1 MWGRGILAEEQEWEH
16 LERLLDSSGQ
26 PGRDLDGGWWDVR
39 LGVWMSTA
47 YLAFDVLRQEEIRRE
62 KVKMVVGFS
71 IWANH
76 DGERRKGK
84 SGEEDQL

>member
-1 MWGRGILAEEQEWEH
+1 
-16 LERLLDSSGQ
+16 
-26 PGRDLDGGWWDVR
+26 
-39 LGVWMSTA
+39 MSTA